1 MSKTREKTLMLTT
14 LGILSAVVVIL
25 QLLASVIKLGPFSI
39 TFAIMPIVVGGAM
52 YGWKGGAWLGFVF
65 GIVVLM
71 TDPTIPILMAANVPA
86 TIAVCLLKGIIA
98 GAASAAVY
106 KLLESKSRWAAIIA
120 ASIVCPIVNTGMLVL
135 GFLLF
140 FYSFVVEWAAGMG
153 FTNIALYI
161 FTGMVGWNFLVET
174 GVNLLLSTVIV
185 RILNAVR
192 KPAVQA

>member
-86 TIAVCLLKGIIA
+86 TVAVCLLKGMIA
-98 GAASAAVY
+98 GAAAAAVY
-106 KLLESKSRWAAIIA
+106 KLLENKNRWVAIIA
-120 ASIVCPIVNTGMLVL
+120 ASIVCPIVNTGLLIV

-140 FYSFVVEWAAGMG
+140 FYSFVVEWATGMG

-161 FTGMVGWNFLVET
+161 FTGMVGWNFIVET
-174 GVNLLLSTVIV
+174 VVNLLLSTVIV
-185 RILNAVR
+185 RILNAVK
-192 KPAVQA
+192 KPAAQA